1 MSGYRVL
8 WEKKIVH
15 QDLKLANVLIKKNT
29 FKITDFGFSI
39 LSQKWVPSLTREGT
53 LHYMSLEKLTDPH
66 FIADEKSDIY
76 SLGVMMYEIMTKIH
90 PYINQKGIKTQK
102 EFVNILRGAQL
113 TRPRVVNSFSAPMQ
127 GLYDLIVKM
136 IAKSEKNRIDCH

>member
-1 MSGYRVL
+1 
-8 WEKKIVH
+8 
-15 QDLKLANVLIKKNT
+15 
-29 FKITDFGFSI
+29 
-39 LSQKWVPSLTREGT
+39 
-53 LHYMSLEKLTDPH
+53 MSLEKLTDPH